1 MNQNIKKAVAIFI
14 GALGI
19 FAVLG
24 IFAATSL
31 SNGSTVRADE
41 SDDDDNESCE
51 NLPDHDELTTELK
64 AKVDDAEVDG
74 GLGNDM
80 WATLVDR
87 DGVVCAV
94 TMSGDDRGDQW
105 PGSRVIS
112 SQKAN
117 TANAFSL
124 PDGAKGFDAP
134 LSTAQLWTAT
144 QPGGSLFGLQ
154 FSNPVDTEV
163 AYGGDAE
170 DYGTDDDPMVG
181 EKIGGVNVF
190 GGGLAAYDSTGKLV
204 GAIGLSGDTSCA
216 DHILAWKVR
225 DALGLDFVTF
235 GVNDLVDDNMIIV
248 ADGVGFVLAL
258 EGAFSHPSC
267 NPVALGGDPD
277 DIVAELPLC
286 YPIGAVVG
294 PVSGAGPLT
303 CP

>member
-1 MNQNIKKAVAIFI
+1 MNQNIKIAVAISI
-14 GALGI
+14 GVLGI

-24 IFAATSL
+24 IFTATGL
-31 SNGSTVRADE
+31 SSGSTVRAD
-41 SDDDDNESCE
+41 DDEGSCE
-51 NLPDHDELTTELK
+51 NLPDHGELTTALK

-87 DGVVCAV
+87 DGVVCVV

-154 FSNPVDTEV
+154 FSNPVDTKV
-163 AYGGDAE
+163 AYDGDAE

-225 DALGLDFVTF
+225 DALALDFVTF
-235 GVNDLVDDNMIIV
+235 GVNDLVDDNMIIL
-248 ADGVGFVLAL
+248 ADGLNPAL
-258 EGAFSHPSC
+258 EGAFLHPSC
-267 NPVALGGDPD
+267 NPVALGSDPD